1 MVGMATLS
9 TTGFNVP
16 AMTYPAVSGQLTRK
30 PRRQIT
36 PQAGKALEKLGH
48 AIEYLTDE
56 FVQSG
61 ASFSSSNPQL
71 EAVQLLMALN
81 RRVYF
86 ECPEVPT
93 LGERM
98 RSLLH
103 RASN

>member
-1 MVGMATLS
+1 MATLS
-9 TTGFNVP
+9 VAGIPAQATTH
-16 AMTYPAVSGQLTRK
+16 AAISGQFARRQ
-30 PRRQIT
+30 RRQIT

-61 ASFSSSNPQL
+61 ASFATNNSQL

-86 ECPEVPT
+86 ECPEVLT
-93 LGERM
+93 LGARLRKM
-98 RSLLH
+98 LH
-103 RASN
+103 RATN

>member
-1 MVGMATLS
+1 MMEMATLS
-9 TTGFNVP
+9 TTGFTVP
-16 AMTYPAVSGQLTRK
+16 ATTHPAVAGQLARRH
-30 PRRQIT
+30 RRQIT

-61 ASFSSSNPQL
+61 APFSASNSQL
-71 EAVQLLMALN
+71 EAVQLLMAIN

-93 LGERM
+93 LGERL
-98 RSLLH
+98 RNLLQ